1 MREQAVLDL
10 ISSSFSSTLSSPR
23 FGENLQTVKTHLYNR
38 SFSEAFPTSKPEDD
52 AVDNEAQVLLET
64 YVLRWV
70 PTRVLCYAR
79 IFERIASFLPEELQ
93 ALCIGGGCG
102 SESLAFQVAL
112 NRPRILLKQKVAD
125 SSESTC
131 HRLMCGMGTY
141 SFQAYRVGERRIE
154 SNYCRVP
161 SR

>member
-1 MREQAVLDL
+1 MKDQAILNL

-38 SFSEAFPTSKPEDD
+38 SFSEAFPSSKPEDN
-52 AVDNEAQVLLET
+52 AVNNENQALLET

-93 ALCIGGGCG
+93 AVCIGAGCG
-102 SESLAFQVAL
+102 SESLAFQAAF
-112 NRPRILLKQKVAD
+112 NRPRMVLK
-125 SSESTC
+125 
-131 HRLMCGMGTY
+131 
-141 SFQAYRVGERRIE
+141 
-154 SNYCRVP
+154 
-161 SR
+161 